1 MAASTSRVVVVLGP
15 TATGKS
21 ALGIELAHHLDGEII
36 NADSM
41 QLYEGMDIGTAK
53 LSLDERQGVVHH
65 LLDIWPVTRTAS
77 VADYQRRARAAIA
90 DIAGRNRVPIVV
102 GGSGLYLR
110 AVIDDMSFPGT
121 DGEVRA
127 RFEAELA
134 DVGAAALHAKLA
146 AFDPTTAAS
155 ILPTN
160 GRKIVRALEVAA
172 IGGGAFTGL
181 MPPYDSVY
189 DAVSDRPRP
198 SDRRTRPT
206 AHRSGRR
213 HVGRRVGRR
222 GAHTRRPS
230 WLARGRDRAA
240 RAWLQAGARDVRW
253 RPLGRAGT
261 RANRAGDEAVRSAPT
276 LVVST
281 RPADQLAG
289 RRRQRR
295 RSRNRVGFAGATVG
309 LSHYDAFDLF
319 RPIDGNRRFTAART
333 VFFSAGR
340 AVLGDP
346 RQCIASVRLVGNRI
360 LPLAR

>member
-1 MAASTSRVVVVLGP
+1 VAGHVNETVAGHVNGTRVVVVLGP

-21 ALGIELAHHLDGEII
+21 ALGIDLAQHLDGEII

-41 QLYEGMDIGTAK
+41 QLYQGMDIGTAK
-53 LSLDERQGVVHH
+53 LSVDERQGVVHH

-102 GGSGLYLR
+102 GGSGLYIR
-110 AVIDDMSFPGT
+110 AVIDEMSFPGT

-181 MPPYDSVY
+181 MPAYESVY
-189 DAVSDRPRP
+189 DAVLIGLDRPTPELDQRLTKRV
-198 SDRRTRPT
+198 DTMWEAGLVAEVRALAVRHGLREGVTARR
-206 AHRSGRR
+206 ALGYKQ
-213 HVGRRVGRR
+213 V
-222 GAHTRRPS
+222 
-230 WLARGRDRAA
+230 LAMLDGDLSAEQA
-240 RAWLQAGARDVRW
+240 RAQTVQATKRFV
-253 RPLGRAGT
+253 
-261 RANRAGDEAVRSAPT
+261 
-276 LVVST
+276 
-281 RPADQLAG
+281 
-289 RRRQRR
+289 RRQR
-295 RSRNRVGFAGATVG
+295 SW
-309 LSHYDAFDLF
+309 F
-319 RPIDGNRRFTAART
+319 RP
-333 VFFSAGR
+333 
-340 AVLGDP
+340 DP
-346 RQCIASVRLVGNRI
+346 RITWLAADASAVDQALALVSPTHSSG
-360 LPLAR
+360 